1 MKEVEMLARMT
12 DGTKRLPTGVNWV
25 TFLFAQVQPALHSKY
40 YYTSARSKLCISS
53 VSFTNLQ

>member
-12 DGTKRLPTGVNWV
+12 DGTERLPTGVNWV
-25 TFLFAQVQPALHSKY
+25 TFLFAQVQPTLHSKY

-53 VSFTNLQ
+53 LLFTHS